1 MIDFMIFTA
10 RERVIIVM
18 ALIFVA
24 GCAIMAGA
32 ILYALVRDAILSWRA
47 HEDDEQPFE
56 LFE

>member
-1 MIDFMIFTA
+1 MDFMIFTA
-10 RERVIIVM
+10 RERIIIVM

-47 HEDDEQPFE
+47 PEDDEQPFE
-56 LFE
+56 L